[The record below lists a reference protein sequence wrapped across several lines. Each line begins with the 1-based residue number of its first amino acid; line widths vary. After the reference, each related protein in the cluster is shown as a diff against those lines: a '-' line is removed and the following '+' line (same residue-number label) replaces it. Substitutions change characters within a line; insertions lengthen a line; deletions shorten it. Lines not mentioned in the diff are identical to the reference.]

1 MPGLAP
7 MIRENGPASSAALL
21 SRRWA
26 SNTVRHLSS
35 ALEARDSGPVRRA
48 VIVLCSTRALFAAF
62 LARRCAVGRPSRQF
76 ADFCCGCSNGAN
88 EDPWCRIAD
97 RNRTPGR
104 ATHMAAAA
112 PGILALN
119 LHVSRLAP
127 TRRENPVVS
136 FNCISHFVVFYA
148 SSSTPPPEEGTRNDL
163 ARSRPPP
170 SLTGAVGESGRRC
183 GRFYARS
190 RGLRVM
196 LHCLLIASA
205 LLRQVDGTLAI
216 RDAPRVPAVVIAP
229 VFRPGRFST
238 TLPWS
243 QAGVVIFQK
252 IS

>member
-7 MIRENGPASSAALL
+7 MIRENGPASSAVLL
-21 SRRWA
+21 SRRWT

-48 VIVLCSTRALFAAF
+48 VIVLCSTRALFVAF
-62 LARRCAVGRPSRQF
+62 LARHCVVGRPSRQF

-88 EDPWCRIAD
+88 EEPWCRIAD
-97 RNRTPGR
+97 RSRTPGR

-136 FNCISHFVVFYA
+136 FNCISHFMVFCA
-148 SSSTPPPEEGTRNDL
+148 SSSTPPKEGIRNDL
-163 ARSRPPP
+163 ALSRRPP

-183 GRFYARS
+183 ARFCARS
-190 RGLRVM
+190 RGLRVTP
-196 LHCLLIASA
+196 HWLLIASA
-205 LLRQVDGTLAI
+205 LLRQVDGVLAI

-229 VFRPGRFST
+229 VFRPGRVST
-238 TLPWS
+238 SLPS
-243 QAGVVIFQK
+243 SRAALVIFQK